1 MIRIIESISSDQNK
15 MKLKLKENDSIEVD
29 ENLIDDWLN
38 ITLAGLDD
46 NIIYDNVDLSTP
58 SMITF
63 EYYYNIGDMNP
74 IYLGQWD
81 INYEDMINMS
91 EKERINLLDNIS
103 AEVEA
108 AVSGMKRSEYVDDS
122 GIDGRTGRK
131 AGVPADF
138 DGEDDEW
145 DIENNKPFDSYYKE
159 SSSNIKENWQ
169 DDWVEPTI
177 DPNPIDNINGL
188 NIYKGTNQY
197 GEKAYYLFLEDED
210 PEPGYEEWQAE
221 TLEIVREWA
230 SSYELAEADDFD
242 EFN

>member
-131 AGVPADF
+131 AGVPANF

-159 SSSNIKENWQ
+159 SSSNIKENW
-169 DDWVEPTI
+169 
-177 DPNPIDNINGL
+177 
-188 NIYKGTNQY
+188 
-197 GEKAYYLFLEDED
+197 
-210 PEPGYEEWQAE
+210 
-221 TLEIVREWA
+221 
-230 SSYELAEADDFD
+230 
-242 EFN
+242 

>member
-1 MIRIIESISSDQNK
+1 MIRIIESISSNQNK

-108 AVSGMKRSEYVDDS
+108 AVSGMQHSEYVDDS

-159 SSSNIKENWQ
+159 SSSNIKENW
-169 DDWVEPTI
+169 
-177 DPNPIDNINGL
+177 
-188 NIYKGTNQY
+188 
-197 GEKAYYLFLEDED
+197 
-210 PEPGYEEWQAE
+210 
-221 TLEIVREWA
+221 
-230 SSYELAEADDFD
+230 
-242 EFN
+242 